1 MNDSFL
7 RKLVVCVCFVL
18 ALTSC
23 KGGDKFEIQDV
34 AFTHGFDS
42 EMKPATPG
50 KDFQADEKICLSVII
65 KGRPKEG
72 IVKARFLWH
81 DELID
86 EVGYDLAD
94 KNSGVIFS
102 FGEATYIGYTL
113 THENPFPISDKYR
126 AEVFYKDTLLGTY
139 PFRVFPPPG
148 ATPSKLLS
156 ATLAGSVDADYNP
169 VDPKTTFNPA
179 DKVYLAG
186 RADMGLSSWIR
197 ADWYIERKNDTNGSR
212 TITMKENV
220 SDNPFSFAYVP
231 EGGWPEG
238 KHEVVL
244 ILNDAEAGRYS
255 FTIEK

>member
-1 MNDSFL
+1 MNRLFL
-7 RKLVVCVCFVL
+7 KKLIVCVCFMIT
-18 ALTSC
+18 LTSC

-42 EMKPATPG
+42 EMKPVSQG
-50 KDFQADEKICLSVII
+50 KDFQADEKVCLSVIL

-72 IVKARFLWH
+72 VVKARFLWH
-81 DELID
+81 DELIAD
-86 EVGYDLAD
+86 VSYNLAD

-113 THENPFPISDKYR
+113 TPDKPFPISDKYC
-126 AEVFYKDTLLGTY
+126 AEVLYKDSLLGTY
-139 PFRVFPPPG
+139 PFSILPPPG
-148 ATPSKLLS
+148 ATPSKLISAVLS
-156 ATLAGSVDADYNP
+156 GGVDAEYNP
-169 VDPKTTFNPA
+169 VNPKTAFSPA

-197 ADWYIERKNDTNGSR
+197 ADWYVEGKNDANGSR

-231 EGGWPEG
+231 EGGWPAG

-244 ILNDAEAGRYS
+244 ILNDEEVGRYS
-255 FTIEK
+255 FTIE